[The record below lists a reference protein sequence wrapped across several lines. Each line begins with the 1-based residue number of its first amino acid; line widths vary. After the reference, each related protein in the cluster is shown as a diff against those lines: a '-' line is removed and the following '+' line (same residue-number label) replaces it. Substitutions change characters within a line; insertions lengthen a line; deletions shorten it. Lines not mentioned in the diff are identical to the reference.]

1 MPSCQSWDI
10 YCTVVDNFGD
20 IGVCWRLA
28 RQLHAEFAR
37 SVRLWVDDLE
47 SFRRINPAINPALSV
62 QSSHGVEVRHWH
74 PPLPDVEP
82 ADVVIEAFACDLP
95 QQVIDAMARQ
105 AHKPLWI
112 NLEYLSAED
121 WVEGCHA
128 LASPHPHLPLV
139 KYFFF
144 PGFTPKTGG
153 LLAARELPVKRA
165 AFQHDPTAQAA
176 FWEALRL
183 PQPRTGELTVSLFG
197 YGKSDLTGLF
207 GAWAALDTP
216 VRCLAFEG
224 PTWPEIAA
232 WFEAPAL
239 QPGQVL
245 QQGALTV
252 CPMGFVEQEQYDRL
266 LWACDLNFVRGEDS
280 FVRAQ
285 WAARPFVWHIYPQ
298 DDNAHWVK
306 LEAFLKIYC
315 AGLPADAATALRR
328 FWEAWNRGSGV
339 TAAWPAFHRQLAVF
353 QAHAR
358 DWAAHLAANGDLAS
372 NLVDFCRRIR

>member
-1 MPSCQSWDI
+1 MSSCQTWDI

-28 RQLHAEFAR
+28 RQLHDEFAR
-37 SVRLWVDDLE
+37 TVRLWVDDLE
-47 SFRRINPAINPALSV
+47 SFRRINPTINPALSV
-62 QSSHGVEVRHWH
+62 QSSHGVEVRHWQA
-74 PPLPDVEP
+74 PLPDVEP
-82 ADVVIEAFACDLP
+82 ADVVIEAFACELP

-128 LASPHPHLPLV
+128 LASPHPRLPLV

-144 PGFTPKTGG
+144 PGFTRQTGG
-153 LLAARELPVKRA
+153 LLAARDLPARRA
-165 AFQHDPTAQAA
+165 AFQHNAMAQAA
-176 FWEALRL
+176 FWDEMRAPL
-183 PQPRTGELTVSLFG
+183 PAAGGLSVSLFG
-197 YGKSDLTGLF
+197 YGKSDLAGLF
-207 GAWAALDTP
+207 SAWSAQDTP

-224 PTWPEIAA
+224 RTWPEIAA

-239 QPGQVL
+239 QPGQAL
-245 QQGALTV
+245 QRGALTV
-252 CPMGFVEQEQYDRL
+252 YPMSFVAQEQYDRL

-285 WAARPFVWHIYPQ
+285 WAAQPFVWHIYPQ
-298 DDNAHWVK
+298 EDDAHWVK
-306 LEAFLKIYC
+306 LEAFLKHYC
-315 AGLPADAATALRR
+315 EGLPTEAATVLRR
-328 FWEAWNRGSGV
+328 FWDAWNRGSGV
-339 TAAWPAFHRQLAVF
+339 QAAWPAFHQHLAVF

-358 DWAAHLAANGDLAS
+358 DWAARLAANGDLVS